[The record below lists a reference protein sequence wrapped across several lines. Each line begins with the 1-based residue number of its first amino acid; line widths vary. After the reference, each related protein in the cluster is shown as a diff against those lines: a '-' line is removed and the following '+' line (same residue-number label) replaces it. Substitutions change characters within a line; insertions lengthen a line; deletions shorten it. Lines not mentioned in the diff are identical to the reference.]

1 MQKTSCVSTKT
12 KSLGRQWSAR
22 SPFIPNAAPLPPTEK
37 APGQLVRRLNPLPVV
52 GGWHL
57 VVFAPPDRPADFQL
71 QPVDAQLQP
80 VDAQLQPAGVPVR
93 CGGVLVELAR
103 SRSATNSPDYP
114 TSATNAV
121 SEFDSCR
128 TIRLTLLPCP

>member
-57 VVFAPPDRPADFQL
+57 VVFAPRDRPVDFPL
-71 QPVDAQLQP
+71 RPF
-80 VDAQLQPAGVPVR
+80 DAQLQPAGVPVR
-93 CGGVLVELAR
+93 CGGVRVELAR
-103 SRSATNSPDYP
+103 SPSPTNSPGYP
-114 TSATNAV
+114 PSATNA
-121 SEFDSCR
+121 E
-128 TIRLTLLPCP
+128 